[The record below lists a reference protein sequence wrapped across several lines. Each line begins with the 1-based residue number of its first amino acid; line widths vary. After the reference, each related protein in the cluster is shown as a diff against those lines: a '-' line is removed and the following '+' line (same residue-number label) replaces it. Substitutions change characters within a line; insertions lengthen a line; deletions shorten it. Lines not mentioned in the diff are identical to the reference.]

1 MSALKQITQE
11 IKSESSSAIV
21 AGFGFASA
29 IAWMDVV
36 RWLLSSVVNVKQN
49 GGSYYLLTALF
60 TTLLAVIVIM
70 IVQRVV
76 GPVKR
81 QSPVY
86 AVGR

>member
-1 MSALKQITQE
+1 MSALKQISQE
-11 IKSESSSAIV
+11 LKSESSTAIV

-60 TTLLAVIVIM
+60 TTILAVIVIM
-70 IVQRVV
+70 IVQRII

-81 QSPVY
+81 QPPVY
-86 AVGR
+86 AVSK

>member
-1 MSALKQITQE
+1 MSLEQVQQNFKVET
-11 IKSESSSAIV
+11 STAIV

-36 RWLLSSVVNVKQN
+36 RWLLSTVVNVKQN

-60 TTLLAVIVIM
+60 TTLFAVISIM
-70 IVQRVV
+70 IIQNVV

-81 QSPVY
+81 QGPVY

>member
-1 MSALKQITQE
+1 MAVLKQISQE
-11 IKSESSSAIV
+11 LKSESSSAIV

-36 RWLLSSVVNVKQN
+36 RWLLSTVVNVKQN

-60 TTLLAVIVIM
+60 TTLLAVISIM
-70 IVQRVV
+70 VVQRMV